1 MYYLFI
7 IMVFDGVIAGFIST
21 YLSKLLPE
29 EIRTDLNVGYML
41 MTEGIGC
48 ILGAVISAFSSDK
61 FKVINVGRVGMV
73 VLAFTCALTYINYS
87 ITVETVYFPF
97 FVAFWWGFLINYI
110 MSW

>member
-1 MYYLFI
+1 
-7 IMVFDGVIAGFIST
+7 
-21 YLSKLLPE
+21 
-29 EIRTDLNVGYML
+29 

-61 FKVINVGRVGMV
+61 FKVINVGRVGMA
-73 VLAFTCALTYINYS
+73 VLAFTSALTYINYS